1 MGKAQRSREFAN
13 GMNWIRLLIKGF
25 FLSGILLP
33 AAISV
38 LGQDSKA
45 MESTIIPCRWEIAA
59 KAANFRMSFGYA
71 LEVSENGTVS
81 KVTEVSSS
89 QRGLKLK
96 FVRDEVFVECMKKW
110 HLEPAGNYFVS
121 FYVGTTSIG
130 TTTEPRNYLQIVYP
144 NKNKVK
150 IEIFLADS
158 DTLIV
163 EKPKKTL

>member
-1 MGKAQRSREFAN
+1 MKLIRFSIKAFFVSVIF
-13 GMNWIRLLIKGF
+13 LLV
-25 FLSGILLP
+25 
-33 AAISV
+33 AIPV
-38 LGQDSKA
+38 LGQDA
-45 MESTIIPCRWEIAA
+45 EPMESTIIPCRWEIAA

-81 KVTEVSSS
+81 KVTEVSNS
-89 QRGLKLK
+89 QRGLKIR

-110 HLEPAGNYFVS
+110 HLEPAGNYYVS
-121 FYVGTTSIG
+121 FYVGTSLIG
-130 TTTEPRNYLQIVYP
+130 TTTEPINYLQIVYP

-163 EKPKKTL
+163 EKPKKFL